1 MPADLDSRPSEK
13 RWEPP
18 GAPRYA
24 DLRARVE
31 SVWVPELQRITSVDG
46 DALPVVWDIYASST
60 FAFPEFAMP
69 EVARVAVARI
79 EGAPR

>member
-24 DLRARVE
+24 DLRARPKSDE
-31 SVWVPELQRITSVDG
+31 GEDTYGLCEIN
-46 DALPVVWDIYASST
+46 ASST